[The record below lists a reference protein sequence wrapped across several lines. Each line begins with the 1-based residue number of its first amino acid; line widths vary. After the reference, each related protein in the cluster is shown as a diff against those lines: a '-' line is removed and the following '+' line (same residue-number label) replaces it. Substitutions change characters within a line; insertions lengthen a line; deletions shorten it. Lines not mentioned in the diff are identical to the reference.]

1 MSLEI
6 NTAKAIKFG
15 DKSFTPSIN
24 AEQML
29 RLQRAKM
36 TTESELEDLKK
47 NIALCF
53 GDDKIQVAE
62 YLERADFYQLA
73 LIQAYLV
80 GGDKMVATIEKKM
93 AGFEGGDKEKM
104 GGLNG

>member
-6 NTAKAIKFG
+6 NTAKTIKFG

-53 GDDKIQVAE
+53 GNDKIQVAE
-62 YLERADFYQLA
+62 YLEHVDFYQLA

-80 GGDKMVATIEKKM
+80 GGDAMVETIEKKM
-93 AGFEGGDKEKM
+93 GGF
-104 GGLNG
+104 NG

>member
-15 DKSFTPSIN
+15 DKSFTPKIN

-36 TTESELEDLKK
+36 TTEGELEDLKK

-53 GDDKIQVAE
+53 GDDKLKVAE
-62 YLERADFYQLA
+62 YLEHVDFYQLA

-80 GGDKMVATIEKKM
+80 GGDEMVQTIRKNMSTMQTAEKKG
-93 AGFEGGDKEKM
+93 GF
-104 GGLNG
+104 NG

>member
-15 DKSFTPSIN
+15 DKSFTPKIN

-36 TTESELEDLKK
+36 TTESEIEDLKK
-47 NIALCF
+47 NVALCF
-53 GDDKIQVAE
+53 GDDKIQVSE
-62 YLERADFYQLA
+62 YLEHVDFYQLA

-80 GGDKMVATIEKKM
+80 GGDKMVATIEKRM
-93 AGFEGGDKEKM
+93 AGFGEEDKEKT
-104 GGLNG
+104 GGFNG